1 MRAIIMFAQKEL
13 ESVTS
18 AIAPHHPALPALEA
32 VPQPANQALLRL
44 YDYLHN
50 LSLHLLIELV
60 CTQVNTLVIFCHQSL
75 SRQLNLYLLLLSIL
89 LGVSIISVWL
99 DG

>member
-13 ESVTS
+13 ESVTT
-18 AIAPHHPALPALEA
+18 ANAPHHPALPATETVSL
-32 VPQPANQALLRL
+32 PANQALLRL

-60 CTQVNTLVIFCHQSL
+60 CTQVHIVLFIVDN
-75 SRQLNLYLLLLSIL
+75 
-89 LGVSIISVWL
+89 
-99 DG
+99 